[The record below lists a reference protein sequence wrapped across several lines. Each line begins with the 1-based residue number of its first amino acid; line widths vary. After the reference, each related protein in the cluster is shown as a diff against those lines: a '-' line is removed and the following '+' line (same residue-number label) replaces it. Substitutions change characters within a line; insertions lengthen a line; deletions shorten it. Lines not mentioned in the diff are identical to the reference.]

1 MMKNNN
7 ITLGKL
13 AEFRNGVNYNES
25 NFGRGIKIIN
35 VANFKDYSIPNYEE
49 LSEINP
55 NDLIKENDLL
65 QNGDIVFVRSNG
77 NKNLIGRTLYIDEI
91 EENLTYS
98 AFCIRA
104 RFISKECNPKFYAY
118 LFKTN
123 FIRQTLSSQGNG
135 TNISNLNQK
144 ILNNLPVPKPSMGKQ
159 NKIVAILSKYDD
171 LIENNL
177 KRIRLLEES
186 AALIYKEWFVNLKFP
201 GYERCNIVDGIPEG
215 WKKASI
221 GESNIFELIKEN
233 VKYFEDKK
241 IYYATG
247 DIDGIDIVNKGIEV
261 TYEEKPSRAQ
271 KKPELYSVWFAKM
284 SNTYK
289 VLGINDV
296 NQELVDSVIL
306 SSGFA
311 GLRVLDKYDYAYLY
325 SLIKSEYF
333 NSQKDSYATGSTQ
346 VSLNNDSLL
355 KMNYLE
361 PDRDV
366 ARKFSEI
373 TLDIF
378 NKITLLQK
386 QNKKLKEARDILTPR
401 LISGEI
407 EV

>member
-7 ITLGKL
+7 ITLGEL

-104 RFISKECNPKFYAY
+104 RFVSKECNPKFYAY

-177 KRIRLLEES
+177 KRIKLLEES

-201 GYERCNIVDGIPEG
+201 GYEMCNIVDGIPEG
-215 WKKASI
+215 WNLKLVKEFGEVITGKTPSTKRSEYYDGYVPFVKTPDMSDMYIIKTSQSLTEEGAKSQEKKYVPKNAILVSCI
-221 GESNIFELIKEN
+221 GTVGVVSLTSQVSQFNQQINGLIPNQEN
-233 VKYFEDKK
+233 Y
-241 IYYATG
+241 IYYMYFKFKSLKEYLEALGSSGAT
-247 DIDGIDIVNKGIEV
+247 ILNVNKGKFENIEV
-261 TYEEKPSRAQ
+261 
-271 KKPELYSVWFAKM
+271 
-284 SNTYK
+284 
-289 VLGINDV
+289 
-296 NQELVDSVIL
+296 
-306 SSGFA
+306 
-311 GLRVLDKYDYAYLY
+311 
-325 SLIKSEYF
+325 
-333 NSQKDSYATGSTQ
+333 
-346 VSLNNDSLL
+346 
-355 KMNYLE
+355 LE
-361 PDRDV
+361 PS
-366 ARKFSEI
+366 KELLNQFM
-373 TLDIF
+373 DICKPVF
-378 NKITLLQK
+378 DSILNIQY
-386 QNKKLKEARDILTPR
+386 QNEKLKEARDILIPR